1 VSEAEPLLQVEG
13 IDVAYGFLQA
23 LWGVSLRV
31 LPGELAAL
39 LGPNGAGKTTTLR
52 AICGLVP
59 IKRGK
64 VMFGGEVLNGKP
76 SHRVARM
83 GISYI
88 SEALNLFPAMT
99 VEENLRLGAHVL
111 RDRSRELEALES
123 TYALFPRLRE
133 RRRQLAGTLS
143 GGERKMLAIGRGVM
157 SDPKLILVDEPSL
170 GLAPIVTE
178 AVFQALRAL
187 RDERGTTILLVEQNV
202 RASLALSSRAYVL
215 EQGRVTLHGES
226 RALAQDPAI
235 QVAYLGMV

>member
-1 VSEAEPLLQVEG
+1 
-13 IDVAYGFLQA
+13 
-23 LWGVSLRV
+23 V